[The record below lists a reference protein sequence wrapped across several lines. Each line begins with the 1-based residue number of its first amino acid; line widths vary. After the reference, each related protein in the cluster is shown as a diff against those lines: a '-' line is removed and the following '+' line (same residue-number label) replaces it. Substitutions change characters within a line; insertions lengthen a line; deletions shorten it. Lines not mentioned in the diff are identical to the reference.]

1 MKAISAHDISQRRAC
16 RLVGVDPKTVRRK
29 PIPDCPQIRQRMHEI
44 AGERR
49 RFGYRRIGLMLEREG
64 ISMNHK
70 KLRRLYAEEGL
81 AVKRRRGRKRATG
94 TRAPL
99 DAPERPNERWSLDFL
114 SDVFEPGRRFRI
126 LAVIDDCTREN
137 LGLIADTSI
146 SGVRVAR
153 ELDALIR
160 LYGKPGTIV
169 SDNGTELTSRA
180 ILDWQ
185 NTTGVNWHYIAPGKP
200 TQNAFIE
207 SFNGKLRDE
216 LLNEEVFTSL
226 ADARRKLA
234 RWRYDYNTVRPHS
247 ALSGQSPAIARRA
260 LEQFESPAPGPLAK
274 PETMRYSTRGLT

>member
-1 MKAISAHDISQRRAC
+1 MSGHDISQRRAC
-16 RLVGVDPKTVRRK
+16 RLVGVDPKTVRGER
-29 PIPDCPQIRQRMHEI
+29 PPDNPEIRQRMREI

-49 RFGYRRIGLMLEREG
+49 RFGYRRIGLMLAREG
-64 ISMNHK
+64 ITMNHK
-70 KLRRLYAEEGL
+70 KLRRLYKEEGL

-99 DAPERPNERWSLDFL
+99 AVPTHPNERWSLDFL

-126 LAVIDDCTREN
+126 LAVIDDCTRES
-137 LGLIADTSI
+137 LGLIADTSL
-146 SGVRVAR
+146 SGARVAR

-160 LYGKPGTIV
+160 LYGRPETIV

-180 ILDWQ
+180 ILEWQ
-185 NTTGVNWHYIAPGKP
+185 NETGVAWHYIAPGKP

-207 SFNGKLRDE
+207 SFNGRLRDE

-234 RWRYDYNTVRPHS
+234 IWRYDYNRIRPHS
-247 ALSGQSPAIARRA
+247 ALGGNPPAGARRA
-260 LEQFESPAPGPLAK
+260 LHQTGSSAHGARANPS
-274 PETMRYSTRGLT
+274 TMRYAQPGLSL